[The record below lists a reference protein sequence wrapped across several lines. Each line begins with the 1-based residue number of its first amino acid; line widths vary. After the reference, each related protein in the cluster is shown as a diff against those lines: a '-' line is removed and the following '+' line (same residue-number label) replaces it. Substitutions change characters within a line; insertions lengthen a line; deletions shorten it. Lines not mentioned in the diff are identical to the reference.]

1 MVSASRLF
9 FRAALVFMATVAVIL
24 SGGRA
29 AAQGGPQWQPGV
41 TLATLGGDAATTATI
56 RIVTG
61 QQPMSYRIG
70 DMATVSFSMM
80 DTRGEELI
88 RFLPQSLG
96 GTSHIFESRAGTFAL
111 EPRSSGLVLA
121 ALQTSGNG
129 TGTAIMRISDIDGG
143 TTPRCCAA
151 SVVSA
156 SSRARGTCSCR
167 CLPPRRFAGPT
178 AATGHGASWLPCSQ
192 TISCASASRPRRSPP
207 RTSTAEPLAAHA
219 APSARRAPPQPHGQR
234 PSAAPAPPPP
244 RTVPRHRSNAT
255 VFSPSGMNSARP
267 CR

>member
-143 TTPRCCAA
+143 TTPTLLR
-151 SVVSA
+151 SLSGIGLQSRQGNLFLQVSA
-156 SSRARGTCSCR
+156 TQAFRGPDGRDGAWRIVAPLQPNNIVRFSISTEEKSPKDIDSGTVGGTR
-167 CLPPRRFAGPT
+167 SPIRTPRPT
-178 AATGHGASWLPCSQ
+178 AT
-192 TISCASASRPRRSPP
+192 PRAAAVSSP
-207 RTSTAEPLAAHA
+207 
-219 APSARRAPPQPHGQR
+219 G
-234 PSAAPAPPPP
+234 AAPAA
-244 RTVPRHRSNAT
+244 NGA
-255 VFSPSGMNSARP
+255 SAP
-267 CR
+267 Q